1 MGRVSATRI
10 GTLCRNP
17 ETKRSTLTMFPEQY
31 EHLQIMSHAVI
42 GFPNLEENE
51 KAIAGL
57 ADAGV
62 HLIELQ
68 VPFSDP
74 VADGHTLVNACYEA
88 LKHGGSVQATLDL
101 AQRVCTRHPEV
112 TFVLMS
118 YLNPLYR
125 YGLERLFEAAVAA
138 GIKGMIVPDWPVE
151 EIEPWLPKLD
161 ALGLSPILM
170 VTPNTALDRVARIA
184 RASRGMIYVVS
195 RMGVTGHETQW
206 GDKFQRYIAEI
217 RKHTDL
223 PLAVGFGVRTLTDLN
238 ALEGKAEVA
247 AFCSQYIEWQRDE
260 GSDIAASKMK
270 SIVQA
275 LGDS

>member
-1 MGRVSATRI
+1 
-10 GTLCRNP
+10 
-17 ETKRSTLTMFPEQY
+17 MFPSQNEN
-31 EHLQIMSHAVI
+31 LQIMSHAVI

-57 ADAGV
+57 VDAGV
-62 HLIELQ
+62 RLIELQ

-101 AQRVCTRHPEV
+101 AQRVCKRHPEV

-125 YGLERLFEAAVAA
+125 YGLDRLFEAAVAA
-138 GIKGMIVPDWPVE
+138 GIQGMIVPDWPVE

-161 ALGLSPILM
+161 ELGLAPILM
-170 VTPNTALDRVARIA
+170 VTPNTALARVARIA
-184 RASRGMIYVVS
+184 QASRGMIYVVS
-195 RMGVTGHETQW
+195 RMGVTGLETQW
-206 GDKFQRYIAEI
+206 GDIFQRYIAEI
-217 RKHTDL
+217 RKHSDL
-223 PLAVGFGVRTLTDLN
+223 PLAVGFGVRTIDDLN

-247 AFCSQYIEWQRDE
+247 AFCSQYIEWQRDD
-260 GSDIAASKMK
+260 GSEVAAQRMK
-270 SIVQA
+270 SLIQSMGA
-275 LGDS
+275 G

>member
-1 MGRVSATRI
+1 
-10 GTLCRNP
+10 
-17 ETKRSTLTMFPEQY
+17 MFPSQNEN
-31 EHLQIMSHAVI
+31 LQIMSHAVI
-42 GFPNLEENE
+42 GFPSLEENE

-62 HLIELQ
+62 RLIELQ

-88 LKHGGSVQATLDL
+88 LKHGGSVRATLDL
-101 AQRVCTRHPEV
+101 AQRVCKRHPEV

-118 YLNPLYR
+118 YLNPLFR
-125 YGLERLFEAAVAA
+125 YGLEDLFEAAAEA
-138 GIKGMIVPDWPVE
+138 GIQGMIVPDWPVE

-161 ALGLSPILM
+161 DLGLAPILM
-170 VTPNTALDRVARIA
+170 VTPNTALERVARIA
-184 RASRGMIYVVS
+184 QASRGMIYVVS

-206 GDKFQRYIAEI
+206 GEKFQRYIAEI

-223 PLAVGFGVRTLTDLN
+223 PLAVGFGVRTVDDLD

-247 AFCSQYIEWQRDE
+247 AFCSQYIEWQRDD
-260 GSDIAASKMK
+260 GSDIAAERMK
-270 SIVQA
+270 SLIQSM
-275 LGDS
+275 GTG

>member
-1 MGRVSATRI
+1 
-10 GTLCRNP
+10 
-17 ETKRSTLTMFPEQY
+17 MFPVQNEA
-31 EHLQIMSHAVI
+31 LQIMSHAVI

-57 ADAGV
+57 AAAGV
-62 HLIELQ
+62 RLIELQ

-101 AQRVCTRHPEV
+101 ATRVCARHPEV

-118 YLNPLYR
+118 YLNPLFR

-161 ALGLSPILM
+161 ALGLAPILM
-170 VTPNTALDRVARIA
+170 VTPNTAAERVGRIA

-206 GDKFQRYIAEI
+206 GEKFQNYLARI
-217 RKHTDL
+217 REHTDL
-223 PLAVGFGVRTLTDLN
+223 PLAVGFGVRTNADLK
-238 ALEGKAEVA
+238 ALSGKAEVA
-247 AFCSQYIEWQRDE
+247 AFCSQYIEWQRDL
-260 GSDIAASKMK
+260 GSAAAADRMK
-270 SIVQA
+270 ANVQA
-275 LGDS
+275 MGAA